1 MTTNIASRNSMVHA
15 SIITMASVLLLSS
28 AAFAQDRSKFGTADH
43 AKATLLKVVA
53 AVTADKAGAL
63 DMFNKGE
70 GGFLDLHPFCANAS
84 DGSIIALNKSNARQ
98 WIGQDIRTLKDP
110 SGKPFGQAQFA
121 AAQKPE
127 GQLTEVRYLVPN
139 SGAHTT
145 PVPKVSF
152 TTKAGDVVCGV
163 EYYPIT
169 LWTFENAGG

>member
-1 MTTNIASRNSMVHA
+1 MGV
-15 SIITMASVLLLSS
+15 
-28 AAFAQDRSKFGTADH
+28 
-43 AKATLLKVVA
+43 
-53 AVTADKAGAL
+53 
-63 DMFNKGE
+63 
-70 GGFLDLHPFCANAS
+70 LDLHPFCINS
-84 DGSIIALNKSNARQ
+84 TDGEFVALNNSNARQ
-98 WIGQDIRTLKDP
+98 WIGQDIRTLKD
-110 SGKPFGQAQFA
+110 SNGKPFGQAQFA